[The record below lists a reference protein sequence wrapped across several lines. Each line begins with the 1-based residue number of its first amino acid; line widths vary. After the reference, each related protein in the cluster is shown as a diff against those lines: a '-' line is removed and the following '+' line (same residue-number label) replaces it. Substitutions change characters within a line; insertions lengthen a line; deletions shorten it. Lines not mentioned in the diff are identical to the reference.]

1 VRGFERSDYAVAGA
15 ADRQAAL
22 EPMAQGLRPDV
33 VVTDLE
39 MPRLDGLQLVRTLTD
54 LDRLSDVP
62 GLIDSGATP
71 RASRAST

>member
-1 VRGFERSDYAVAGA
+1 
-15 ADRQAAL
+15 
-22 EPMAQGLRPDV
+22 V